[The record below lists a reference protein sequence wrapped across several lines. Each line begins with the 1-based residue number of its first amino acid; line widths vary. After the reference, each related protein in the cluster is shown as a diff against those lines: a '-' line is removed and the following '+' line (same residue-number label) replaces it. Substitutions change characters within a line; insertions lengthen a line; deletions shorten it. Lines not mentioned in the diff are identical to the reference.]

1 MEDVLEMYRLVQKAK
16 EMLEWVLDEV
26 LEQSWIN
33 TMFREVTD
41 TGPSAVSKLE
51 LKVCNRQVVVH
62 IVEDLME
69 EAMDMVHK
77 RERKSLQ
84 ERKRMEWKRKWEALD
99 IELAREMDILTELV
113 PEPMEVTE
121 TIAHSNYMEVD
132 LE

>member
-1 MEDVLEMYRLVQKAK
+1 MYKADRLSRVKTRQREFCTRRVAKEVMEDVLGMVMIYRPVQEAK
-16 EMLEWVLDEV
+16 EMLKWVLEDV
-26 LEQSWIN
+26 GEQSWIN

-51 LKVCNRQVVVH
+51 LKICNRQVVVH
-62 IVEDLME
+62 MVEDLKE

-84 ERKRMEWKRKWEALD
+84 EKKR
-99 IELAREMDILTELV
+99 
-113 PEPMEVTE
+113 
-121 TIAHSNYMEVD
+121 